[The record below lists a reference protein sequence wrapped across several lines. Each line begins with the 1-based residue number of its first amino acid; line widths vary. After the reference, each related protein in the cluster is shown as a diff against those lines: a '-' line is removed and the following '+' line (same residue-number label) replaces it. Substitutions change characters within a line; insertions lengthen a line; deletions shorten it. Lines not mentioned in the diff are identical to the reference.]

1 MSEIILT
8 QSLFIVGFIMFF
20 AIIMFLAGVWHNKKE
35 NYYKELMINNIIH
48 ATNFKKDKEG
58 NLKGVYDDK
67 EVLIKFYLFNRYAVP
82 ENSLTIDIE
91 ASFYDASEQV
101 SIPKLYFVLKQK
113 ESFFGLK
120 RKSNINSN
128 DFEDSFNIKSRNNL
142 SFDNKIE
149 QKLKVLLKNK
159 CFNAYTKLKVQSPS
173 KSYIQDRGKIIFEKL
188 NCKVAKDLDSFKI
201 AMDIVADIAKQM
213 DEMKLGESK

>member
-1 MSEIILT
+1 MNEIILM
-8 QSLFIVGFIMFF
+8 QSLFVVGFIMFL
-20 AIIMFLAGVWHNKKE
+20 AIIMFLFGIWHSKKE
-35 NYYKELMINNIIH
+35 DYYKELMINNIIR
-48 ATNFKKDKEG
+48 TINFKKDKWG
-58 NLKGVYDDK
+58 NLKGIYNNK
-67 EVLIKFYLFNRYAVP
+67 KILIKFCLFNRYAVP

-120 RKSNINSN
+120 GKSNINSN

-173 KSYIQDRGKIIFEKL
+173 KGYIQDRGKIIFEKL
-188 NCKVAKDLDSFKI
+188 NCKVAKDLDFFKM
-201 AMDIVADIAKQM
+201 AMDIVVDIAKQM
-213 DEMKLGESK
+213 DEIKLGESK